1 MYGRNGEQLPS
12 AIGMRKNVNNAKM
25 NDFYGGKDI
34 VVSEGFTIFA
44 AVKGMYK
51 DIAQQP
57 PSEKKAHTQKP

>member
-1 MYGRNGEQLPS
+1 MH
-12 AIGMRKNVNNAKM
+12 KNVNNAKM